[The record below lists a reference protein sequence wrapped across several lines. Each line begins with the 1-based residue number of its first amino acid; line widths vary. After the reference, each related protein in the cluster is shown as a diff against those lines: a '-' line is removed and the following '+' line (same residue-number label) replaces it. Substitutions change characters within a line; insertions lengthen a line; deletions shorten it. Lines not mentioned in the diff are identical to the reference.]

1 MQISRS
7 FLVACGVAY
16 CLALLPLCAADADA
30 DLKLHEAL
38 EKKLNELQTQ
48 PPAPIPQPKET
59 IALPT
64 AKAPAAV
71 PAAQTAPA
79 PEIVAPSPTDSDTI
93 AKAREALRQK
103 MNELQT
109 QPGQAV

>member
-1 MQISRS
+1 MQNSRT
-7 FLVACGVAY
+7 FLVACAAAY

-30 DLKLHEAL
+30 DLKLREAL

-71 PAAQTAPA
+71 PAAQPAAGTRAASRASRLWTRIAHCQSARGAA
-79 PEIVAPSPTDSDTI
+79 PED
-93 AKAREALRQK
+93 
-103 MNELQT
+103 
-109 QPGQAV
+109 G